1 MAYKIE
7 ITQTKKAYSF
17 RDSMT
22 DNSIVCDKCHK
33 RIEYNYYSGYGHLC
47 SGRADEIRRAA
58 HKRLYS
64 INSLQNRD
72 TQFFGM
78 YNLADDLDSASIV
91 YNPKANKLSI
101 KDI

>member
-1 MAYKIE
+1 MKRLINRSPSKSYI
-7 ITQTKKAYSF
+7 
-17 RDSMT
+17 

-47 SGRADEIRRAA
+47 SGRAEEIRRAA

-72 TQFFGM
+72 TQFFEM
-78 YNLADDLDSASIV
+78 YNLAGDLDSASVV
-91 YNPKANKLSI
+91 YNPKANKYQERML
-101 KDI
+101 K